1 MTIIDIYGRRY
12 IVEVFK
18 EAIVLLS
25 CSRSDKFEVIS
36 GLREDFFF
44 FTPKPVRVRRMA
56 IKNANCPA
64 RDEPRG
70 DWPRNIQWKIL
81 MKKAAKNW
89 LIIASLIWIDLLTS
103 HEKWAEGTPSPFA
116 TTCLTYLP
124 VQDQE
129 KIECLSAPN

>member
-18 EAIVLLS
+18 EAIVSLS

-36 GLREDFFF
+36 SGLREDIFF

-64 RDEPRG
+64 RDEPAKRG
-70 DWPRNIQWKIL
+70 L
-81 MKKAAKNW
+81 AKKHTMEDFN
-89 LIIASLIWIDLLTS
+89 
-103 HEKWAEGTPSPFA
+103 EEGGEELADYYGFTH
-116 TTCLTYLP
+116 L
-124 VQDQE
+124 D
-129 KIECLSAPN
+129 